1 MKMETKPP
9 VRIHFRLSRRAGM
22 VVALAEG
29 ASAEPASAREFTE
42 GFCESS
48 APPAA
53 LEDAAGPPAAPCD
66 AGGMGA
72 VPETLISTG
81 ALAAMLSRMY
91 TLKPWSCPAAVIPAP
106 EICTVGGAAIIR
118 RSLEYGETLCSVT

>member
-9 VRIHFRLSRRAGM
+9 VRIHFRLSRRAGI
-22 VVALAEG
+22 VVALADG

-48 APPAA
+48 PLGAA
-53 LEDAAGPPAAPCD
+53 LEDAAGPPRPPGG
-66 AGGMGA
+66 AGGGGA
-72 VPETLISTG
+72 APETLISTG

-91 TLKPWSCPAAVIPAP
+91 TLKPWSCPAAVIPGP
-106 EICTVGGAAIIR
+106 EIFTVGGAAMIR
-118 RSLEYGETLCSVT
+118 RSLE